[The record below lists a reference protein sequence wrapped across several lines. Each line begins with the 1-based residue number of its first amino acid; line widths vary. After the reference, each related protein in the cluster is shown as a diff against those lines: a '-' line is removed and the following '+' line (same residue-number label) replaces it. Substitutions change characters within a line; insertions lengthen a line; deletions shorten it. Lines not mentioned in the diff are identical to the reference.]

1 MSGSNPVDPPAELMS
16 ELRALVASGG
26 SINQLDERKVR
37 NVVDGMR
44 DAFDMMKS
52 IESNPY
58 ANTSLPFYAT
68 PTQYYKAKYLRDK
81 RCLLTY
87 LLWRQKQISD
97 AWWTAQDNHI
107 RPSLSTDESEYL
119 LEYNNLMV
127 EYMTH
132 FAVPVDL
139 RAFLWRPP
147 AFTQLEVRGLIDHVF
162 VSPIT
167 GNTISIYSGKQILLN
182 FEDAESLI
190 QQHVVELV

>member
-1 MSGSNPVDPPAELMS
+1 
-16 ELRALVASGG
+16 
-26 SINQLDERKVR
+26 
-37 NVVDGMR
+37 MR
-44 DAFDMMKS
+44 DAFDLMKS
-52 IESNPY
+52 IEDNPY
-58 ANTSLPFYAT
+58 ADITLPYYASSAE
-68 PTQYYKAKYLRDK
+68 YYKAKYLRDK

-87 LLWRQKQISD
+87 LLWRQRQIADS
-97 AWWTAQDNHI
+97 WWTAHDNQI
-107 RPSLSTDESEYL
+107 RPSLSSDESEYL

-147 AFTQLEVRGLIDHVF
+147 ASTQLEVRGLMDHVF
-162 VSPIT
+162 VSTIT

-190 QQHVVELV
+190 QQRVVELV